1 MPWILLFY
9 TVDKVLE
16 IITVPLAAKALHDLD
31 PVTGFLFPVF
41 RKLIDASLPLAEVM
55 GTDIV

>member
-1 MPWILLFY
+1 MDSPFY